1 MSCPSQLYHIYKA
14 VNIISRS
21 TFFVIAFFCISE
33 STNFFCELLSWAN
46 FQNYLC
52 DHGRPNPG
60 FSEAN
65 HESSEE
71 RKIHPITGFYY
82 FKIRKITKLIHTEK
96 NHSP

>member
-1 MSCPSQLYHIYKA
+1 MGKFPDL
-14 VNIISRS
+14 
-21 TFFVIAFFCISE
+21 F
-33 STNFFCELLSWAN
+33 
-46 FQNYLC
+46 C
-52 DHGRPNPG
+52 DHGRPNPD

-71 RKIHPITGFYY
+71 IKIHPITGFYY